1 MSDQKLLQ
9 FPCRYPIKVMIR
21 ATPDLREQLDAIV
34 IRHAGALGDGD
45 ISERASRHQNYC
57 AVTYLIEARDESQIA
72 ALFAELRDTPGVVMI
87 L

>member
-21 ATPDLREQLDAIV
+21 ATPNLRQQLDAIV
-34 IRHAGALGDGD
+34 TRHAGALAACD

-57 AVTYLIEARDESQIA
+57 AVTYMIEARDESQIA
-72 ALFAELRDTPGVVMI
+72 ALFAELRDIPGVVMI

>member
-21 ATPDLREQLDAIV
+21 ASPNLREQLDAIV
-34 IRHAGALGDGD
+34 IRHAAALDAGD
-45 ISERASRHQNYC
+45 ISERASRHQNYS
-57 AVTYLIEARDESQIA
+57 AVTYLIEARDEAQIA

>member
-21 ATPDLREQLDAIV
+21 TTPNLREQLDAIV
-34 IRHAGALGDGD
+34 IRHAGALAAGD
-45 ISERASRHQNYC
+45 ISERASRHRNYC
-57 AVTYLIEARDESQIA
+57 AVTYLIEARDELQIA
-72 ALFAELRDTPGVVMI
+72 ALFAELRDTLGVVMI

>member
-21 ATPDLREQLDAIV
+21 TTPNLREQLDAIV
-34 IRHAGALGDGD
+34 IRHAAALDAGD
-45 ISERASRHQNYC
+45 ISERASRHQNYS
-57 AVTYLIEARDESQIA
+57 AVTYLIEARDEAQIA